1 MDDSADRPGTRL
13 ATRLSFF
20 AAGFA
25 MAAWAPLVPFAKA
38 NAGVDDAGLGL
49 MLLCLGLGSLV
60 AMPVTGVLAA
70 RIGSRTPILCG
81 GFGLVAVLPL
91 LVLVEAPLG
100 LAGALML
107 FGAALGTLDVA
118 MNIHAVEV
126 ERAAPRP
133 LMSGFHAMFS
143 LGALAGAGG
152 VTALLTLGLGPVAAA
167 AGASAVT
174 LGCML
179 GARPHLLRA
188 RGEAPAPFALPRG
201 VVLWLAALAAVSFL
215 VEGAILDWGALLI
228 LDKGVL
234 GQAQAGLGYMVFSV
248 AMTIGRLTGDR
259 IVRAA
264 GPRRTLIG
272 GGALGVAGLALMVAA
287 EGAGAVLAG
296 FVLVGF
302 GASNIVPVL
311 FSLAGRQQVMPAG
324 LAVAAVVTVGYAG
337 ILIGPALIGF
347 LAEAT
352 GLAAAFALIALLL
365 AAVPAA
371 AGIVAPGRAG
381 R

>member
-13 ATRLSFF
+13 ATRLAFF

-25 MAAWAPLVPFAKA
+25 MAAWAPLVPFAKD

-49 MLLCLGLGSLV
+49 MLLCLGAGSLV
-60 AMPVTGVLAA
+60 AMPLTGMLAA
-70 RIGSRTPILCG
+70 RIGSRTLILG
-81 GFGLVAVLPL
+81 GGAGLVAVLPV
-91 LVLVEAPLG
+91 LVLVGDPLA
-100 LAGALML
+100 LALALMA

-152 VTALLTLGLGPVAAA
+152 VTLLLTLGLAPVAAA

-174 LGCML
+174 MACVI
-179 GARPHLLRA
+179 GAAPHLLRA
-188 RGEAPAPFALPRG
+188 RGDEPAPFALPRG
-201 VVLWLAALAAVSFL
+201 VVLWLAALAAITFL
-215 VEGAILDWGALLI
+215 VEGAMLDWGALL
-228 LDKGVL
+228 LLAKGVL
-234 GQAQAGLGYMVFSV
+234 PQAQAGLGYMIFSV

-259 IVRAA
+259 VVAAA
-264 GPRRTLIG
+264 GPRRTLIA

-287 EGAGAVLAG
+287 EGVWPALAG
-296 FVLVGF
+296 FALVGF

-311 FSLAGRQQVMPAG
+311 FSLAGRQSVMPPG

-347 LAEAT
+347 VAEAT
-352 GLAAAFALIALLL
+352 GLGAAFALLAVLL
-365 AAVPAA
+365 ALVPAA
-371 AGIVAPGRAG
+371 AGIVARGRG
-381 R
+381 

>member
-49 MLLCLGLGSLV
+49 MLLCLGAGSLV
-60 AMPVTGVLAA
+60 AMPLTGVIAA
-70 RIGSRTPILCG
+70 RVGSRLPILG
-81 GFGLVAVLPL
+81 GGLGLVAVLPL
-91 LVLVEAPLG
+91 LVLVEAPVALG
-100 LAGALML
+100 LALMV

-143 LGALAGAGG
+143 LGALVGSGG
-152 VTALLTLGLGPVAAA
+152 VTGLLSVGLAPLAAA
-167 AGASAVT
+167 AGASGLT

-179 GARPHLLRA
+179 AARPHLLRA

-215 VEGAILDWGALLI
+215 VGGRCST
-228 LDKGVL
+228 G
-234 GQAQAGLGYMVFSV
+234 GRFSCS
-248 AMTIGRLTGDR
+248 T
-259 IVRAA
+259 RACC
-264 GPRRTLIG
+264 RRRRR
-272 GGALGVAGLALMVAA
+272 GLATW
-287 EGAGAVLAG
+287 
-296 FVLVGF
+296 
-302 GASNIVPVL
+302 S
-311 FSLAGRQQVMPAG
+311 SRS
-324 LAVAAVVTVGYAG
+324 
-337 ILIGPALIGF
+337 
-347 LAEAT
+347 
-352 GLAAAFALIALLL
+352 
-365 AAVPAA
+365 
-371 AGIVAPGRAG
+371 R
-381 R
+381 

>member
-13 ATRLSFF
+13 ATRLAFF

-25 MAAWAPLVPFAKA
+25 MAAWAPLVPFAKD

-49 MLLCLGLGSLV
+49 MLLCLGAGSLV
-60 AMPVTGVLAA
+60 AMPLTGMLAA
-70 RIGSRTPILCG
+70 RIGSRTLILG
-81 GFGLVAVLPL
+81 GGAGLVAVLPV
-91 LVLVEAPLG
+91 LVLVGDPLA
-100 LAGALML
+100 LALSLMA

-152 VTALLTLGLGPVAAA
+152 VTLLLTLGLAPVAAA

-174 LGCML
+174 MACVI
-179 GARPHLLRA
+179 GAAPHLLRA
-188 RGEAPAPFALPRG
+188 RGDEPAPFALPRG
-201 VVLWLAALAAVSFL
+201 VVLWLAALAAITFL
-215 VEGAILDWGALLI
+215 VEGAMLDWGALL
-228 LDKGVL
+228 LLAKGVL
-234 GQAQAGLGYMVFSV
+234 PQAQAGLGYMIFSV
-248 AMTIGRLTGDR
+248 AMPIGRLTGDR
-259 IVRAA
+259 IVAVA
-264 GPRRTLIG
+264 GPRRTLIA

-287 EGAGAVLAG
+287 EGVWPALAG
-296 FVLVGF
+296 FALVGF

-311 FSLAGRQQVMPAG
+311 FSLAGRQSVMPPG

-347 LAEAT
+347 VAEAT
-352 GLAAAFALIALLL
+352 GLGAAFALLAVLL
-365 AAVPAA
+365 ALVPAA
-371 AGIVAPGRAG
+371 AGIVARGRG
-381 R
+381 

>member
-13 ATRLSFF
+13 ATRLAFF

-25 MAAWAPLVPFAKA
+25 MAAWAPLVPFAKD

-49 MLLCLGLGSLV
+49 MLLCLGAGSLV
-60 AMPVTGVLAA
+60 AMPLTGMLAA
-70 RIGSRTPILCG
+70 RIGTRTLILG
-81 GFGLVAVLPL
+81 GGAGLVAVLPV
-91 LVLVEAPLG
+91 LVLVGDPLA
-100 LAGALML
+100 LALALMA

-152 VTALLTLGLGPVAAA
+152 VTLLLTLGLAPVAAA

-174 LGCML
+174 MACVI
-179 GARPHLLRA
+179 GAAPHLLRA
-188 RGEAPAPFALPRG
+188 RGDEPAPFALPRG
-201 VVLWLAALAAVSFL
+201 VVLWLAALAAITFL
-215 VEGAILDWGALLI
+215 VEGAMLDWGALL
-228 LDKGVL
+228 LLAKGVL
-234 GQAQAGLGYMVFSV
+234 PQAQAGLGYMIFSV

-259 IVRAA
+259 VVAAA
-264 GPRRTLIG
+264 GPRRTLIA

-287 EGAGAVLAG
+287 EGVWPALAG
-296 FVLVGF
+296 FALVGF

-311 FSLAGRQQVMPAG
+311 FSLAGRQSVMPPG

-347 LAEAT
+347 VAEAT
-352 GLAAAFALIALLL
+352 GLGAAFALLAVLL
-365 AAVPAA
+365 ALVPAA
-371 AGIVAPGRAG
+371 AGIVARGRG
-381 R
+381 

>member
-13 ATRLSFF
+13 ATRLAFF

-25 MAAWAPLVPFAKA
+25 MAAWAPLVPFAKD

-49 MLLCLGLGSLV
+49 MLLCLGAGSLV
-60 AMPVTGVLAA
+60 AMPLTGMLAA
-70 RIGSRTPILCG
+70 RIGTRTLILG
-81 GFGLVAVLPL
+81 GGAGLVAVLPV
-91 LVLVEAPLG
+91 LVLVGDPLA
-100 LAGALML
+100 LALALMA

-152 VTALLTLGLGPVAAA
+152 VTLLLTLGLAPVAAA

-174 LGCML
+174 MACVI
-179 GARPHLLRA
+179 GAAPHLLRA
-188 RGEAPAPFALPRG
+188 RGDEPAPFALPRG
-201 VVLWLAALAAVSFL
+201 VVLWLAALAAITFL
-215 VEGAILDWGALLI
+215 VEGAMLDWGALL
-228 LDKGVL
+228 LLAKGVL
-234 GQAQAGLGYMVFSV
+234 PQAQAGLGYMIFSV

-259 IVRAA
+259 IVAAA
-264 GPRRTLIG
+264 GPRWTLIA

-287 EGAGAVLAG
+287 EGVWPALAG
-296 FVLVGF
+296 FALVGF

-311 FSLAGRQQVMPAG
+311 FSLAGRQSVMPPG

-347 LAEAT
+347 VAEAT
-352 GLAAAFALIALLL
+352 GLGAAFALLAVLL
-365 AAVPAA
+365 ALVPAA
-371 AGIVAPGRAG
+371 AGIVARGRG
-381 R
+381 

>member
-13 ATRLSFF
+13 ATRLAFF

-25 MAAWAPLVPFAKA
+25 MAAWAPLVPFAKD

-49 MLLCLGLGSLV
+49 MLLCLGAGSLV
-60 AMPVTGVLAA
+60 AMPLTGMLAA
-70 RIGSRTPILCG
+70 RIGSRTLILG
-81 GFGLVAVLPL
+81 GGAGLVAVLPVL
-91 LVLVEAPLG
+91 ILVGDPLA
-100 LAGALML
+100 LALALMA

-152 VTALLTLGLGPVAAA
+152 VTLLLTLGLAPVAAA

-174 LGCML
+174 MACVI
-179 GARPHLLRA
+179 GAAPHLLRA
-188 RGEAPAPFALPRG
+188 RGDEPAPFALPRG
-201 VVLWLAALAAVSFL
+201 VVLWLAALAAITFL
-215 VEGAILDWGALLI
+215 VEGAMLDWGALL
-228 LDKGVL
+228 LLAKGVL
-234 GQAQAGLGYMVFSV
+234 PQAQAGLGYMIFSV

-259 IVRAA
+259 VVAAA
-264 GPRRTLIG
+264 GPRRTLIA

-287 EGAGAVLAG
+287 EGVWPALAG
-296 FVLVGF
+296 FALVGF

-311 FSLAGRQQVMPAG
+311 FSLAGRQSVMPPG

-347 LAEAT
+347 VAEAT
-352 GLAAAFALIALLL
+352 GLGAAFALLAVLL
-365 AAVPAA
+365 ALVPAA
-371 AGIVAPGRAG
+371 AGIVARGRG
-381 R
+381 